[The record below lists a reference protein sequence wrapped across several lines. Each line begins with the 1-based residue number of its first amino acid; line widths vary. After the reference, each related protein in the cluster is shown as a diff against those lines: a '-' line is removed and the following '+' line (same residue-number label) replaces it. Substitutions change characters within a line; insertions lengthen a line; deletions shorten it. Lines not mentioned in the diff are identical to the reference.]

1 MDQSLQVIQLFSGSV
16 FNVWKDTD
24 GWAYKLV
31 KKDNSY
37 LFSTGFGTQEA
48 VIQSLA
54 EAVEMEY
61 IK

>member
-1 MDQSLQVIQLFSGSV
+1 MVQNLQVIHLYNETV
-16 FNVWKDTD
+16 FKVWKDTD
-24 GWAYKLV
+24 GWAYKLM
-31 KKDNSY
+31 KKDKSFI
-37 LFSTGFGTQEA
+37 FSIGFGTQEA